1 MLTEARTTLLDGADP
16 ADLLAAMGFHL
27 GLEFFAHEEFNLVDV
42 HLRTHFP
49 ALVAALERGDGAT
62 GDGAGGDGAGGDGA
76 GGDGAGGDG
85 AGGDGAGGD
94 GERGDGEDNDY
105 LWLAI
110 HTVVEIHHYRAGPEA
125 VKAATRFCGLPEAHT
140 LVPARVKAGFNAFV
154 DLQQRYYEAI
164 LAD

>member
-1 MLTEARTTLLDGADP
+1 MHQHLSQRFFDAALSFLREDYRSFDQTHLVPAATQAMLAEARGILLDSADP
-16 ADLLAAMGFHL
+16 ADLLAALGFHL

-49 ALVAALERGDGAT
+49 ALVAALERGDG
-62 GDGAGGDGAGGDGA
+62 
-76 GGDGAGGDG
+76 
-85 AGGDGAGGD
+85 
-94 GERGDGEDNDY
+94 EDNDY

-110 HTVVEIHHYRAGPEA
+110 HTVVEIHHYRAGLEA
-125 VKAATRFCGLPEAHT
+125 VKAATRFCCLPEAHT
-140 LVPARVKAGFNAFV
+140 LVPARVKAGFNASV